1 VPVWVDPDAPTRAVE
16 ATITSPVPVL
26 TTSVSGAPTA
36 GGIVSSPAT
45 AIRLLATTSAA
56 TTSAVLDRGSYRGP
70 AALVVTTTVGATP
83 TETLDIQGSV
93 DNVNFY
99 NIAYALV
106 ATPNTVAVAQITIT
120 SAVST
125 TYLLLTDQAW
135 RYLRLVT
142 ATITNVTTTATYY
155 Q

>member
-1 VPVWVDPDAPTRAVE
+1 MPVWVDPDAPARVVE
-16 ATITSPVPVL
+16 ATITPPVPVL

-45 AIRLLATTSAA
+45 AIRLLATTSVA
-56 TTSAVLDRGSYRGP
+56 TTSAVLDRDSYRGP

-142 ATITNVTTTATYY
+142 ASITNVTTTATYY